1 MFFAAFPRNL
11 SRSSRQIAQRCFT
24 SSLRE
29 PPEKPQSFVANT
41 RAKSLITRRFTALSL
56 NLGYRESEIL
66 TDLKERPNI
75 TVYSLGGTI
84 ASTKSDASTGGVTPQ
99 LGAADLIGVIPELV
113 DVAEVT
119 AVTFR
124 QIPSGDLT
132 FADLVSLAR
141 AIEQSFDSGADGV
154 VVTQG
159 TDTLEET
166 AFALDLLI
174 RRAQP
179 VVVTGA
185 MRNSTVASP
194 DGSANVLGSVQVAAS
209 REARGLGTLVVFG
222 DEIHAARFIRKTHT
236 SSLATFRSP
245 SCGPLGWLS
254 EDRVRIAVRV
264 APLAKVGHVP
274 DGETPAVALIK
285 CSLGDDARV
294 LDQLTSLG
302 YAGVVVEGFG
312 GGHVPARLVSSLETL
327 AARMPVVLA
336 SRTGSG
342 ELLNATY
349 GFPGSERD
357 LLSRGLISAGVLDGP
372 KARVL
377 LSYLLS
383 IDREPTHTQTVFE
396 RVVASMSSSETLP
409 PA

>member
-1 MFFAAFPRNL
+1 VTDQTLRPR
-11 SRSSRQIAQRCFT
+11 
-24 SSLRE
+24 
-29 PPEKPQSFVANT
+29 V
-41 RAKSLITRRFTALSL
+41 
-56 NLGYRESEIL
+56 
-66 TDLKERPNI
+66 

-99 LGAADLIGVIPELV
+99 LGAADLVAVIPELS
-113 DVAEVT
+113 DVADVT

-124 QIPSGDLT
+124 QMPSGDLT
-132 FADLVSLAR
+132 FADLVELAR

-166 AFALDLLI
+166 AFALDVLV
-174 RRAQP
+174 RRPQP

-194 DGSANVLGSVQVAAS
+194 DGSANVLGSVRVAAS
-209 REARGLGTLVVFG
+209 PDAKGLGTLVVFS
-222 DEIHAARFIRKTHT
+222 DEIHAARFVRKTHT

-245 SCGPLGWLS
+245 TCGPLGWLV
-254 EDRVRIAVRV
+254 EDRVRIALRV
-264 APLAKVGHVP
+264 GGFADVGTVP
-274 DGETPAVALIK
+274 TGDVPAVALIK
-285 CSLGDDARV
+285 CSLGDDARM
-294 LDQLTSLG
+294 LEQLASLG
-302 YAGVVVEGFG
+302 YAGVVVEAFG
-312 GGHVPARLVSSLETL
+312 GGHVPARVVASLENL

-342 ELLNATY
+342 EVLNETY

-357 LLSRGLISAGVLDGP
+357 LLSRGLVSAGMLDGP

-383 IDREPTHTQTVFE
+383 AGAEGSNARAAFE
-396 RVVASMSSSETLP
+396 RVVASLSSNDVATVTSTQMFLD
-409 PA
+409 

>member
-1 MFFAAFPRNL
+1 LNFGH
-11 SRSSRQIAQRCFT
+11 
-24 SSLRE
+24 RE
-29 PPEKPQSFVANT
+29 GDTLKDKNVRPQ
-41 RAKSLITRRFTALSL
+41 
-56 NLGYRESEIL
+56 
-66 TDLKERPNI
+66 I

-84 ASTKSDASTGGVTPQ
+84 ASAKSEASTGGVTPQ
-99 LGAADLIGVIPELV
+99 LGAADLIAAVPELR
-113 DVAEVT
+113 DVADVT

-124 QIPSGDLT
+124 QMPSGDLT
-132 FADLVSLAR
+132 FADLVELAR
-141 AIEQSFDSGADGV
+141 TIEQSFDAGTDGV

-166 AFALDLLI
+166 AFALDLLV
-174 RRAQP
+174 RSSRP

-194 DGSANVLGSVQVAAS
+194 DGSANVLGSVRVAAS
-209 REARGLGTLVVFG
+209 KEATGLGTLVVFN
-222 DEIHAARFIRKTHT
+222 DEIHAARFVRKTHT
-236 SSLATFRSP
+236 SNLATFRSP
-245 SCGPLGWLS
+245 SCGPLGWLI
-254 EDRVRIAVRV
+254 EQRVRVVLRV
-264 APLAKVGHVP
+264 APLADFGPVP
-274 DGETPAVALIK
+274 EGDAPAIALFK

-294 LDQLTSLG
+294 LDQLESLG

-312 GGHVPARLVSSLETL
+312 GGHVPARVVASLEIL

-342 ELLNATY
+342 ELLDETY

-377 LSYLLS
+377 LSLIMS
-383 IDREPTHTQTVFE
+383 TDAEHTRAQAVFE
-396 RVVASMSSSETLP
+396 RVVASMSSNEATSS
-409 PA
+409 A

>member
-1 MFFAAFPRNL
+1 MIGRLA
-11 SRSSRQIAQRCFT
+11 
-24 SSLRE
+24 
-29 PPEKPQSFVANT
+29 V
-41 RAKSLITRRFTALSL
+41 LSL
-56 NLGYRESEIL
+56 NLDHREGDTL
-66 TDLKERPNI
+66 TDQTARPKI

-84 ASTKSDASTGGVTPQ
+84 ASTKSAASTGGVTPQ
-99 LGAADLIGVIPELV
+99 LGAADLISAIPELR
-113 DVAEVT
+113 DVADVT

-124 QIPSGDLT
+124 QMPSGDLT
-132 FADLVSLAR
+132 FADLVALAR
-141 AIEQSFDSGADGV
+141 AIEESFDKGTDGV

-159 TDTLEET
+159 TDTIEET
-166 AFALDLLI
+166 AFALDLLV
-174 RRAQP
+174 RSSRP

-194 DGSANVLGSVQVAAS
+194 DGPANVLGSVRVAAS
-209 REARGLGTLVVFG
+209 RDARGLGTLVVFT

-236 SSLATFRSP
+236 SNLATFRSP
-245 SCGPLGWLS
+245 SCGPLGWLI
-254 EDRVRIAVRV
+254 EDCVRVVLRV
-264 APLAKVGHVP
+264 APLTDFGTVP
-274 DGETPAVALIK
+274 EGDAPAIALIK

-294 LDQLTSLG
+294 LDQLESLG
-302 YAGVVVEGFG
+302 FAGVVVEGFG
-312 GGHVPARLVSSLETL
+312 GGHVPARVVASLEKL

-342 ELLNATY
+342 EVLSETY

-377 LSYLLS
+377 LSLIMS
-383 IDREPTHTQTVFE
+383 IDDERTSARSVFE
-396 RVVASMSSSETLP
+396 SVVASMSSNEVMP